1 MTLLDFRRAGIPS
14 PTISDR
20 TRVATRLRAAAWTR
34 REFFVGTL
42 CLIAI
47 AALAFARWQVDGT
60 VVPWDSKNQFYPFF
74 RFLGDALRHG
84 TVPLWNPYQFGGY
97 SVAADPQSL
106 LFTPSMLLFALI
118 APGASM
124 PVFDAVIMGHLAVGG
139 IGMLGLARRWRW
151 HPQAGVLAGLVFML
165 GGVAASRLQHT
176 GMIVSYSFFP
186 LALWSLQ
193 AALDSRSLRT
203 AAVAG
208 LMTTLMALGRDQ
220 VAFLLC
226 MALVGAVAR
235 QAFRS
240 DGSIA
245 YLASRAGV
253 IATAFGLTLVLM
265 IVPILLTMQFLH
277 VSNRPGIAF
286 GRALEGSLDPINLVT
301 LFAPNVFGS
310 LAKVYDYWGPGVGA
324 VTGTDWTDRSIDY
337 LFAGTLPAVLLVWH
351 GMAGGRLF
359 ERGARYFALVL
370 AAAIVYALGRYTS
383 IFGFVF
389 DWLPGVSMY
398 RRPADASFLVNVSL
412 AFCAGY
418 LLHRFIE
425 EGLPRLQAP
434 RPVAWGVVATVVAM
448 IAALVGATLVFA
460 RAEDRSDDAM
470 WQLAGA
476 AGAALVVVAALV
488 VFRRRARRPLAA
500 AVLVAATA
508 AQLLWVNTASPLN
521 AEENST
527 YSAFDVA
534 PWPDQAHG
542 LAVLQAELA
551 RRHAEGAR
559 PRVEFLGLCGA
570 WQNAGMLYKYEDTL
584 GYNPLRIAD
593 YARAVGADEDS
604 YFSDLRAY
612 PDTFRGYNSRLA
624 SLLGLEYLVLN
635 GPIADMPRTFPR
647 PRATLL
653 YGGTEFYLYR
663 LDATPVPRASVAT
676 HLVPIDGAKVLDSG
690 SLPQFELG
698 REALIETADA
708 ARVGNHALLVPADG
722 ALPIVR
728 VAATPGDEAAS
739 AATSGSAR
747 ITAYTDNDVT
757 LDVDT
762 PAAGVVVLHDVYYP
776 GWTARVD
783 GVDRPVLRTDL
794 LFRGVEVPAGHHM
807 VEFAYHPLSL
817 ANLTAAAA
825 SLAGRPAR

>member
-1 MTLLDFRRAGIPS
+1 MTLLDFPRAGLAA

-20 TRVATRLRAAAWTR
+20 ARVATRLRAAAWSR
-34 REFFVGTL
+34 RAFLVGAL
-42 CLIAI
+42 CLVAA
-47 AALAFARWQVDGT
+47 AALAFARWQVAGA

-97 SVAADPQSL
+97 PVAADPQSL
-106 LFTPSMLLFALI
+106 LFTPSMLLFAWI

-124 PVFDAVIMGHLAVGG
+124 QVFDAVVMGHLAVGG

-176 GMIVSYSFFP
+176 GMIISDAFFP

-208 LMTTLMALGRDQ
+208 VLTTLMALGRDQ

-240 DGSIA
+240 GASIA

-253 IATAFGLTLVLM
+253 IATAFGLTLALM
-265 IVPILLTMQFLH
+265 IVPILLTLQFLH
-277 VSNRPGIAF
+277 VSNRPGIAY

-301 LFAPNVFGS
+301 LLAPNVFGS
-310 LAKVYDYWGPGVGA
+310 LDKVYDYWGPGVGA
-324 VTGTDWTDRSIDY
+324 VTGTDWTDRTIDY
-337 LFAGTLPAVLLVWH
+337 LFAGTLPAVLLLWH
-351 GMAGGRLF
+351 GMAGGRLL

-370 AAAIVYALGRYTS
+370 AAATVYAFGRHTLLFS
-383 IFGFVF
+383 FVF

-398 RRPADASFLVNVSL
+398 RRPADASFLINVAL

-425 EGLPRLQAP
+425 EGLPRFSAP
-434 RPVAWGVVATVVAM
+434 RPIAWVAIAVVVATM
-448 IAALVGATLVFA
+448 AALAGAALVFA
-460 RAEDRSDDAM
+460 RDAHRVDGSLRA
-470 WQLAGA
+470 LAAA

-488 VFRRRARRPLAA
+488 GFRRRARRPLVA

-508 AQLLWVNTASPLN
+508 AQLLWLNAASPLN
-521 AEENST
+521 AEPTTT
-527 YSAFDVA
+527 YSAYTTL
-534 PWPDQAHG
+534 WPDQARG

-551 RRHAEGAR
+551 RRRAEGAR
-559 PRVEFLGLCGA
+559 PRVEFLGVYGA

-584 GYNPLRIAD
+584 GYNPLRIDD

-604 YFSDLRAY
+604 WFSDLRAY

-624 SLLGLEYLVLN
+624 ALLGLEYLVLRQ
-635 GPIADMPRTFPR
+635 PIADMPRTFPR

-653 YGGTEFYLYR
+653 FSGTCFYLYH
-663 LDATPVPRASVAT
+663 LDVAPVPRATLAT
-676 HLVPIDGAKVLDSG
+676 HLVPVDGARVLATG
-690 SLPQFELG
+690 NLPQFALG
-698 REALIETADA
+698 REALIEAADA
-708 ARVGNHALLVPADG
+708 AMLGDHALLVPEDP
-722 ALPIVR
+722 PIPR
-728 VAATPGDEAAS
+728 VAAGDEAAP
-739 AATSGSAR
+739 SGSVR
-747 ITAYTDNDVT
+747 IAAYTDNAVT
-757 LDVDT
+757 LNVDT
-762 PAAGVVVLHDVYYP
+762 PAAGVVVLHDVEYP
-776 GWTARVD
+776 GWTAHVD
-783 GVDRPVLRTDL
+783 GASRPVLRADL
-794 LFRGVEVPAGHHM
+794 LFRGVEVPAGHHT
-807 VEFAYHPLSL
+807 VEFAFQPFSP
-817 ANLTAAAA
+817 ANLMAAAT
-825 SLAGRPAR
+825 SFAGQAAR

>member
-1 MTLLDFRRAGIPS
+1 
-14 PTISDR
+14 
-20 TRVATRLRAAAWTR
+20 
-34 REFFVGTL
+34 
-42 CLIAI
+42 
-47 AALAFARWQVDGT
+47 
-60 VVPWDSKNQFYPFF
+60 
-74 RFLGDALRHG
+74 
-84 TVPLWNPYQFGGY
+84 
-97 SVAADPQSL
+97 
-106 LFTPSMLLFALI
+106 
-118 APGASM
+118 
-124 PVFDAVIMGHLAVGG
+124 
-139 IGMLGLARRWRW
+139 
-151 HPQAGVLAGLVFML
+151 
-165 GGVAASRLQHT
+165 
-176 GMIVSYSFFP
+176 
-186 LALWSLQ
+186 
-193 AALDSRSLRT
+193 
-203 AAVAG
+203 
-208 LMTTLMALGRDQ
+208 MTTLMALGRDQ

-265 IVPILLTMQFLH
+265 IVPIMLTMQFLH
-277 VSNRPGIAF
+277 GSNRPGIAF

-370 AAAIVYALGRYTS
+370 AAAIIYALGRYTS

-476 AGAALVVVAALV
+476 AAAALVVVAALV

-521 AEENST
+521 AEPTST
-527 YSAFDVA
+527 YSAFDAA

-559 PRVEFLGLCGA
+559 PACRVPR
-570 WQNAGMLYKYEDTL
+570 
-584 GYNPLRIAD
+584 PLR
-593 YARAVGADEDS
+593 
-604 YFSDLRAY
+604 
-612 PDTFRGYNSRLA
+612 RLA
-624 SLLGLEYLVLN
+624 ERRHGLQVRGHARLQPAAHRRLRPRRRRRRGFLLLRPARLSRHVPRLQLASRRSLGARVSRAERADRRHAAHVPAPARHPALRRDRVLPVPARRDSRAARQRRHACRA
-635 GPIADMPRTFPR
+635 GRRREGARYRQPPLIRARSRSSDRDGRRGRGWQTTRCWRRRMAPCRSSGSRRRRATR
-647 PRATLL
+647 PRA
-653 YGGTEFYLYR
+653 R
-663 LDATPVPRASVAT
+663 RP
-676 HLVPIDGAKVLDSG
+676 
-690 SLPQFELG
+690 
-698 REALIETADA
+698 A
-708 ARVGNHALLVPADG
+708 ARPAS
-722 ALPIVR
+722 PP
-728 VAATPGDEAAS
+728 TP
-739 AATSGSAR
+739 TM
-747 ITAYTDNDVT
+747 
-757 LDVDT
+757 
-762 PAAGVVVLHDVYYP
+762 P
-776 GWTARVD
+776 
-783 GVDRPVLRTDL
+783 
-794 LFRGVEVPAGHHM
+794 
-807 VEFAYHPLSL
+807 
-817 ANLTAAAA
+817 
-825 SLAGRPAR
+825 